1 MFKKLLVGVL
11 SVMSMVT
18 LASCAQEEASVV
30 QSVSLSS
37 KESMSFSTYL
47 GTSFLAAGTNQTV
60 STKEV
65 RLRSFTQ
72 SDTLTLESELDEVNE
87 YFDKLKVFMDQG
99 VDNVLNV
106 SEVPSTREG
115 YDFEVTYNIDGLTYT
130 IYYSM
135 VTEEVLPE
143 EAVTTDETDPVV
155 EENDD
160 DALVEEDDDDD
171 IDEIDDDAVVE
182 EDDDDDIDEIDDEQ
196 FFEINGLIV
205 IDGVE
210 FILEGAREIEDDE
223 VKTWF
228 KTQDFNRSGDYVH
241 VISKVEDDEQ
251 KFDIRT
257 SVNGVE
263 TRTRIKFEQD
273 DEETEVDLRVEN
285 GETESRYKFKKETE
299 DGVTFYKFQYEI
311 GNVKGQVKVFETTDE
326 LGNVTYTYKVQEN
339 GKQKDIERGG
349 RHHEHDDHEDKGNRP

>member
-1 MFKKLLVGVL
+1 MFKKLLVGVIGAL
-11 SVMSMVT
+11 SILT
-18 LASCAQEEASVV
+18 LASCAQEQTNEV

-47 GTSFLAAGTNQTV
+47 GTSFLAAGMNQTV

-65 RLRSFTQ
+65 RLSRWTQ
-72 SDTLTLESELDEVNE
+72 SDALTLESEIDEVNE
-87 YFDKLKVFMDQG
+87 YFDKLKVFMDHG

-106 SEVPSTREG
+106 TEVPSTREG

-143 EAVTTDETDPVV
+143 EAVTTEETDPVV
-155 EENDD
+155 EEN
-160 DALVEEDDDDD
+160 
-171 IDEIDDDAVVE
+171 DDDAVVE

-311 GNVKGQVKVFETTDE
+311 GNVKGQVKVFETIDE

-349 RHHEHDDHEDKGNRP
+349 RHHEHDDHEDKGNRH

>member
-1 MFKKLLVGVL
+1 
-11 SVMSMVT
+11 MV
-18 LASCAQEEASVV
+18 V
-30 QSVSLSS
+30 
-37 KESMSFSTYL
+37 
-47 GTSFLAAGTNQTV
+47 
-60 STKEV
+60 
-65 RLRSFTQ
+65 
-72 SDTLTLESELDEVNE
+72 
-87 YFDKLKVFMDQG
+87 
-99 VDNVLNV
+99 
-106 SEVPSTREG
+106 
-115 YDFEVTYNIDGLTYT
+115 
-130 IYYSM
+130 
-135 VTEEVLPE
+135 EEVLPE
-143 EAVTTDETDPVV
+143 EAVTTEETDPVV

-160 DALVEEDDDDD
+160 DAL
-171 IDEIDDDAVVE
+171 VE

-228 KTQDFNRSGDYVH
+228 KTQDFSRSGDYVH

-273 DEETEVDLRVEN
+273 DEETKVDLRVEN
-285 GETESRYKFKKETE
+285 GETESRYQFKKETE

-349 RHHEHDDHEDKGNRP
+349 RPHDRDDQQGNGNRP